1 MNIMHFFLMIQ
12 GHTYEFQLWF
22 SVVMPLGH
30 VEFCRTVFLYVLF
43 QVNKHLVSP
52 YFQASYMQRE

>member
-12 GHTYEFQLWF
+12 GHSYEFQLRF
-22 SVVMPLGH
+22 PMVMPLGH
-30 VEFCRTVFLYVLF
+30 VEFCRTVFLYVLA

-52 YFQASYMQRE
+52 YFQASCVQRE